1 MCPLS
6 ALARKIAGP
15 HLRRPVLGVR
25 AGRRREVR
33 SAVAIFQAPA
43 VFVLRDD
50 VVLCLGDSLE
60 PRRKE
65 RLQAVDL
72 LPTRH
77 WGLTGGIGNV
87 LGGTGRRVRRDVART
102 IDE

>member
-1 MCPLS
+1 MCPWS

-15 HLRRPVLGVR
+15 HLRRPVLSVG
-25 AGRRREVR
+25 AGRRTREVR
-33 SAVAIFQAPA
+33 SAVAILQAAA

-72 LPTRH
+72 LPTGH
-77 WGLTGGIGNV
+77 WCLTGGIGNV
-87 LGGTGRRVRRDVART
+87 LRSTGRRVRRDV
-102 IDE
+102 